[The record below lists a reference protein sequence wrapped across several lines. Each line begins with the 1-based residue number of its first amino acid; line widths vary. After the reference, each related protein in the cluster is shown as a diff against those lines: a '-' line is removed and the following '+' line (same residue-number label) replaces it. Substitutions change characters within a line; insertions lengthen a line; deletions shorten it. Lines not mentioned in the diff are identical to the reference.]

1 MVRDVPARGLGLF
14 DLMLALAVLALLVY
28 VVRLDW
34 PQRPDAAPSAASSTT
49 AAR

>member
-34 PQRPDAAPSAASSTT
+34 PRRPDGPPPPASSAT

>member
-1 MVRDVPARGLGLF
+1 MVRGVSTRGLGLF

-34 PQRPDAAPSAASSTT
+34 PQRPGAVAPAPPSTT

>member
-1 MVRDVPARGLGLF
+1 MVRGVPTRGLALL
-14 DLMLALAVLALLVY
+14 DLALVLAVLALLVY

-34 PQRPDAAPSAASSTT
+34 PRRPARTPPAASSTT

>member
-1 MVRDVPARGLGLF
+1 MVRGVSTRGLGLF
-14 DLMLALAVLALLVY
+14 DLVLALAVLALLVY

-34 PQRPDAAPSAASSTT
+34 PQRPGAAPAAAPSTT